1 MRSDQHN
8 PNADVLTEI
17 ADQSVDDI
25 RAGGQGW
32 TTTVTTI
39 SCYGV
44 SWAVGNDG
52 NFCTATVECQKNC
65 N

>member
-1 MRSDQHN
+1 MTNKPTD
-8 PNADVLTEI
+8 PNADVLAEI
-17 ADQSVDDI
+17 DDQALEDAQ
-25 RAGGQGW
+25 AGGQGPG
-32 TTTVTTI
+32 TTVTTLT
-39 SCYGV
+39 CYGV

>member
-1 MRSDQHN
+1 MNNKKSFK
-8 PNADVLTEI
+8 NADVFAEI
-17 ADQSVDDI
+17 EDQHVVESQ
-25 RAGGQGW
+25 AGQGLG
-32 TTTVTTI
+32 TTVTTLG
-39 SCYGV
+39 CYGV